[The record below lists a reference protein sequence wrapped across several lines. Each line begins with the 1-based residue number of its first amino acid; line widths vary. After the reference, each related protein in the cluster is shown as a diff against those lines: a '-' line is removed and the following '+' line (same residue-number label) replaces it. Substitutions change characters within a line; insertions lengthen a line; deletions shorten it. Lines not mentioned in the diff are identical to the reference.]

1 LIKEV
6 NMENA
11 TLDEVERLVDHLT
24 PLDQVRLLAYLTPR
38 IARTVTA
45 MYPAAAG
52 PALSGETAWKEFF
65 RIGDTLSADDPPGT
79 PTLTSAVLMMR
90 R

>member
-1 LIKEV
+1 
-6 NMENA
+6 MENA
-11 TLDEVERLVDHLT
+11 TLDQVERLVDHLT

-45 MYPAAAG
+45 MYPAAA
-52 PALSGETAWKEFF
+52 LSMPGNEAAWKEFF
-65 RIGDTLSADDPPGT
+65 RIGDTLAAGDT
-79 PTLTSAVLMMR
+79 PEAQTLTSSILMMR